1 VAAWEHR
8 AVTAEEQPRQKRG
21 TAGVIAPPPV
31 IYLAFLG
38 LGFVLEGLL
47 PGAELPGWAQWTGA
61 VVIVAGAVLVIS
73 FERAF
78 KRVGTDANPY
88 RRSTALATD
97 GPYRFSRNPAYLG
110 MAITYIGITLAAEA
124 PWALVMLVPATLLMH
139 YGVILREERYLEGL
153 FGDEYLSYK
162 RTTRRWI

>member
-1 VAAWEHR
+1 
-8 AVTAEEQPRQKRG
+8 VTEEAQPDRRLD
-21 TAGVIAPPPV
+21 TAGVIAPPPL

-38 LGFVLEGLL
+38 LGFVLEALL
-47 PGAELPGWAQWTGA
+47 PGLQLPGWAQWAGGA
-61 VVIVAGAVLVIS
+61 VIVVGVVLMAS

-78 KRVGTDANPY
+78 KRAGTDANPY
-88 RRSTALATD
+88 LPSTALATD

-110 MAITYIGITLAAEA
+110 MAITYVGITLAADA
-124 PWALVMLVPATLLMH
+124 PWALLMLVPATLLMH
-139 YGVILREERYLEGL
+139 YGVILREERYLEGS

>member
-1 VAAWEHR
+1 
-8 AVTAEEQPRQKRG
+8 VTAEERATRRRA

-47 PGAELPGWAQWTGA
+47 PGAELPGWGQWAGA
-61 VVIVAGAVLVIS
+61 VVIVGGVVLVIS

-78 KRVGTDANPY
+78 KRAGTDANPY
-88 RRSTALATD
+88 RPSTALATD

-110 MAITYIGITLAAEA
+110 MAITYVGITLAAEA
-124 PWALVMLVPATLLMH
+124 PWALVMLVPATLLMQ
-139 YGVILREERYLEGL
+139 YGVIRREERYLEGL

-162 RTTRRWI
+162 RATRRWV